1 MQFPDDM
8 LVSEPFRFSL
18 HQEGFP
24 VQRQSGFTLIEL
36 VTVIVILGILAAFAI
51 PRFTGL
57 EVQARKAAVNGLAGS
72 VKSASALGKALW
84 VANGNANATSVTF
97 EGGANGQTVTVSNTT
112 GYPAATDA
120 GIGAA
125 VTDTSGYDATAT
137 SNNTVYTWE
146 YKTAKDKTQCYVN
159 YNTGTTPPTV
169 TVNVDAC

>member
-57 EVQARKAAVNGLAGS
+57 EVQARTAAVNGAT
-72 VKSASALGKALW
+72 
-84 VANGNANATSVTF
+84 ATSVEF
-97 EGGANGQTVTVSNTT
+97 EGNQVVNVSDVS
-112 GYPAATDA
+112 GYPTANNA

-125 VTDTSGYDATAT
+125 VTDTAGYTISSSGNVMTWQLSSADVPANCKVTYD
-137 SNNTVYTWE
+137 NTNQPPEV
-146 YKTAKDKTQCYVN
+146 AVN
-159 YNTGTTPPTV
+159 I
-169 TVNVDAC
+169 DDC